1 MDGYIKDI
9 RLIACFLL
17 IMIMISCK
25 TKKEASIPVEV
36 EPVIEVPDGY
46 TAMIVKDYHE
56 LESCGF
62 LLMNNDSVFFEP
74 RQMDPSFYQNNLKV
88 FVKYQL
94 SKNQM
99 SVCMRGTKIDLLDI
113 KVQGK

>member
-1 MDGYIKDI
+1 M
-9 RLIACFLL
+9 L
-17 IMIMISCK
+17 IMIAISCK
-25 TKKEASIPVEV
+25 TKKESSIPAEV
-36 EPVIEVPDGY
+36 APVIEVPAGY
-46 TAMIVKDYHE
+46 VSMTVKDYHE

-62 LLMNNDSVFFEP
+62 LLMNDDSVFYEP
-74 RQMDPSFYQNNLKV
+74 IQMDPSFYQNNLKV

-99 SVCMRGTKIDLLDI
+99 SVCMRGQKIDLMDI

>member
-1 MDGYIKDI
+1 
-9 RLIACFLL
+9 
-17 IMIMISCK
+17 MIGISCK
-25 TKKEASIPVEV
+25 TKKEASIPIEV
-36 EPVIEVPDGY
+36 EPEIEIPEGY
-46 TAMIVKDYHE
+46 VSMTVKDYHE

-62 LLMNNDSVFFEP
+62 LLMNSDSVFFEP
-74 RQMDPSFYQNNLKV
+74 IQMDPSFYQNNLKV

-99 SVCMRGTKIDLLDI
+99 SICMRGQKIDLLDI